1 MKKLSITLIVAFSIC
16 FIGVRYCF
24 GNGVYVDGIGTV
36 SNSRGGTNIAH
47 SDNGSVI
54 HDNPS
59 ALTAIE
65 GKRFEG
71 NFDFLIS
78 PVHYQ
83 DPENDKD
90 GKNHLFFLPSF
101 SYSQKIT
108 RRPFGI
114 GIGVFSPAGFSTEYR
129 LNPPDL
135 PNPGFLYGRQK
146 YASDASLTKILM
158 AAGWQ
163 ITDKWSVGLGVG
175 PAYSKAS
182 FQELHFFQ
190 TGPLAGAP
198 VLIDMNGDDW
208 AMAWNMGVQW
218 RISESTTLG
227 LAYVNQDRF
236 HLSGDLDLRIDP
248 AVIAGAGLPP
258 LTNSTAHYHAKCD
271 FQWPQTLGIGIRH
284 QFQTKHTFSTDIVW
298 IDWSSAFDEL
308 TFKLSDGDNSD
319 LNTAVGGSSVQDT
332 IPLHWKDSYAFRL
345 GYEYLLA
352 PADTLRLGYSYN
364 QNPVP
369 DSTLTPIIPGILTH
383 MVSFG
388 YGHDWDNWALN
399 AAYVYSFGP
408 RQSVS
413 TSEIIGGD
421 YDQSSVKVSAHFLSA
436 GIQYQF

>member
-1 MKKLSITLIVAFSIC
+1 MC

-24 GNGVYVDGIGTV
+24 GNGVYLDGMGPV

-59 ALTAIE
+59 ALASIE

-71 NFDFLIS
+71 NFDFLIL
-78 PVHYQ
+78 PMNYR
-83 DPENDKD
+83 DPQNDED
-90 GKNHLFFLPSF
+90 GKEHLFSLPSF

-108 RRPFGI
+108 QRPLGI
-114 GIGVFSPAGFSTEYR
+114 GVGVFSPAGFSTEYR
-129 LNPPDL
+129 LNPLNL
-135 PNPGFLYGRQK
+135 PNPAVVYGRQK
-146 YASDASLTKILM
+146 YASDAALTKILM
-158 AAGWQ
+158 GAGWQ
-163 ITDKWSVGLGVG
+163 ITDQWSVGLGVG
-175 PAYSKAS
+175 PAYSKVS

-190 TGPLAGAP
+190 TGPLKGAP
-198 VLIDMNGDDW
+198 VLIDIQGDDW
-208 AMAWNMGVQW
+208 ALAWNMGVQW
-218 RISESTTLG
+218 RISDSTTLG

-248 AVIAGAGLPP
+248 AAGLT
-258 LTNSTAHYHAKCD
+258 LTNPTAHYHARCD

-284 QFQTKHTFSTDIVW
+284 QFETRHTFSTDIVW
-298 IDWSSAFDEL
+298 IDWSSAFNEL
-308 TFKLSDGDNSD
+308 TFKLSDGDNPQ
-319 LNTAVGGSSVQDT
+319 LNAAVGNSIQDT
-332 IPLHWKDSYAFRL
+332 VPLHWKDSYAFRL

-352 PADTLRLGYSYN
+352 PDDTLRLGYSYN

-369 DSTLTPIIPGILTH
+369 DSTLTPLIPGILTH
-383 MVSFG
+383 MVSLG
-388 YGHDWDNWALN
+388 YGHNWDHWALN
-399 AAYVYSFGP
+399 AAYAYSFGP

-421 YDQSSVKVSAHFLSA
+421 YNQSSLKVSAHFLSA